1 MDHPIVWLASTT
13 APDAADRALLEI
25 DAAIALVAGG
35 AAVRVRIA
43 CLASADTVAL
53 QGAARAQAAG
63 VAFRLQHETSGPL
76 TVVIGP
82 QLADERSA
90 GSR

>member
-1 MDHPIVWLASTT
+1 MDHSITWLASAA
-13 APDAADRALLEI
+13 APDSAGRALLEI

-35 AAVRVRIA
+35 AAIRVRIA
-43 CLASADTVAL
+43 CLADVETVAI

-63 VAFRLQHETSGPL
+63 LAFRLQRETSGPL
-76 TVVIGP
+76 TVVVGP
-82 QLADERSA
+82 RLAEERSA